1 LGLQQKDIKTK
12 GYVREAGQMGALP
25 YFACFG
31 SFLMREGNQLGKEA
45 SVTVRMDT
53 PTLNKVLGIL
63 RKQMRG
69 WKVPA
74 VGMVAE
80 HAVDRPF
87 ETLVSTI
94 LSLRTKDKVTEAA
107 SRRLLSRA
115 SDPEILFSLSLP
127 EIEKLIYPVGF
138 YHTKAKNLKETCRTL
153 LIVHGGKVPRSM
165 EELLK
170 LPGVGRKTANLV
182 LTIGFGDYGICVDT
196 HVHRISNLWG
206 YVKTRTPEE
215 TEFALR
221 KALPRRHWKTY
232 NDILVT
238 FGQNLCVPVSP
249 WCSKCRI
256 ARYCPRIGLKRS
268 R

>member
-1 LGLQQKDIKTK
+1 
-12 GYVREAGQMGALP
+12 
-25 YFACFG
+25 
-31 SFLMREGNQLGKEA
+31 
-45 SVTVRMDT
+45 MDT
-53 PTLNKVLGIL
+53 PTLNKVVRCLKREIQ
-63 RKQMRG
+63 K

-74 VGMVAE
+74 VGVIAE
-80 HAVDRPF
+80 AAIDRPF

-94 LSLRTKDKVTEAA
+94 LSLRTKDAVTEAA
-107 SRRLLSRA
+107 SHRLLARA
-115 SDPEILFSLSLP
+115 PTPEILSSLSIQ
-127 EIEKLIYPVGF
+127 EIEHLIYPVGF
-138 YHTKAKNLKETCRTL
+138 YHTKARNLLKTCRIL
-153 LIVHGGKVPRSM
+153 LQSYRGKIPRSM
-165 EELLK
+165 DELLD

-206 YVKTRTPEE
+206 YVKTKTPEE

-221 KALPRRHWKTY
+221 KKLPRRHWKTF

-249 WCSKCRI
+249 WCSKCPV
-256 ARYCPRIGLKRS
+256 AGYCPRVGLKRS

>member
-1 LGLQQKDIKTK
+1 
-12 GYVREAGQMGALP
+12 
-25 YFACFG
+25 
-31 SFLMREGNQLGKEA
+31 
-45 SVTVRMDT
+45 MDV
-53 PTLNKVLGIL
+53 PTLNKTLSIL
-63 RKQMRG
+63 RKEIPK

-74 VGMVAE
+74 VGVIADR
-80 HAVDRPF
+80 AIDRPF

-94 LSLRTKDKVTEAA
+94 LSLRTKDAVTEAA
-107 SRRLLSRA
+107 SHRLLSRA
-115 SDPEILFSLSLP
+115 PTPQILASLP
-127 EIEKLIYPVGF
+127 IAEIERLIFPVGF
-138 YHTKAKNLKETCRTL
+138 YHTKAKHLVEMSRIL
-153 LIVHGGKVPRSM
+153 LEDYGGRVPRSM

-182 LTIGFGDYGICVDT
+182 ITIGFGDYGICVDT

-206 YVKTRTPEE
+206 LVQTRTPNE

-221 KALPRRHWKTY
+221 KILPRRHWKTY

-249 WCSKCRI
+249 WCSRCPV
-256 ARYCPRIGLKRS
+256 AVYCPRVGLQRS

>member
-1 LGLQQKDIKTK
+1 
-12 GYVREAGQMGALP
+12 
-25 YFACFG
+25 
-31 SFLMREGNQLGKEA
+31 
-45 SVTVRMDT
+45 MDV
-53 PTLNKVLGIL
+53 PTLNKTLAIL
-63 RKQMRG
+63 RKEIPK

-74 VGMVAE
+74 VGAVADR
-80 HAVDRPF
+80 AIDRPF

-94 LSLRTKDKVTEAA
+94 LSLRTKDAVTEAA
-107 SRRLLSRA
+107 SHRLLSRA
-115 SDPEILFSLSLP
+115 PTPQILASLP
-127 EIEKLIYPVGF
+127 IAEIERLIFPVGF
-138 YHTKAKNLKETCRTL
+138 YHTKAKHLVEMSRIL
-153 LIVHGGKVPRSM
+153 LEEYGGRVPRSM

-182 LTIGFGDYGICVDT
+182 ITVGFGGYGICVDT

-206 YVKTRTPEE
+206 LVQTRTPNE

-221 KALPRRHWKTY
+221 KILPRRHWKTY

-249 WCSKCRI
+249 WCSRCPVAKYCR
-256 ARYCPRIGLKRS
+256 RIGLKRS